1 MLNWIRPRLLKFL
14 RVPHDP
20 TPPLGAP
27 GSVKVFRAGR
37 KFYFV
42 GFARWIFTQIGA
54 VVGIVFSL
62 LFISHLRDEFE
73 AIRNAPPPPPAAAA
87 GANPAPAAAPTP
99 PPPAETS
106 AATKENPPT
115 EKKSRRIRT
124 RKDGE
129 KRFHEAVRR
138 YAPAWTMD
146 AVAVLEFLAI
156 AGFLAS
162 LPFTYAAVRL
172 DWELRWYIVTDR
184 SLRIRAG
191 IWSLQES
198 TMSFANIQQVE
209 VRQGPLQRLLGI
221 SDLRVQSAGGGGG
234 EMKGHQM
241 EDSLHTGVFHGVD
254 NAHEIRDL
262 ILDRLKKFR
271 AAGLGDP
278 EDHHAE
284 TAPAVTGVSA
294 AEATTPVVHAPASA
308 TGTAHDALA
317 AARDLLEEARALRRA
332 VT

>member
-1 MLNWIRPRLLKFL
+1 MLNWIRPRLLTFL

-54 VVGIVFSL
+54 VFGIVFSL

-73 AIRNAPPPPPAAAA
+73 AIRNAPPPAATAPAGPASTAATPP
-87 GANPAPAAAPTP
+87 PAPAEASAAPT
-99 PPPAETS
+99 
-106 AATKENPPT
+106 ENPPA

-129 KRFHEAVRR
+129 KRFREAVRQ
-138 YAPAWTMD
+138 YAPDWTMD

-221 SDLRVQSAGGGGG
+221 ADLRVQSAGGGGG

-278 EDHHAE
+278 EDHHVE
-284 TAPAVTGVSA
+284 TVPVAAVLAPANDHTA
-294 AEATTPVVHAPASA
+294 AN
-308 TGTAHDALA
+308 GNDALA
-317 AARDLLEEARALRRA
+317 AARELLDEARALRRA